1 MIVAEWNLERDNYVA
16 QNQILPFTTLS
27 INDIDHKYK
36 FMIVMKLDELQDQ
49 AIRQLMNDLPRVL
62 GKFPMN

>member
-36 FMIVMKLDELQDQ
+36 SMIVMKLDELQDQ

-62 GKFPMN
+62 GKFPLN